1 MRALILVIALMGSLL
16 AGVVNKGDLTVILL
30 EDGVPLTNQ
39 EVVIFKKHV
48 ALNENEK
55 TSYEKYDTYL
65 TDSDG
70 YVNAELPTGE
80 YKLHLFAKKGEV
92 AIAFLKKKF
101 IIKRD
106 KESQVILALKK
117 DKTLA
122 FDDVEAPVAGVAVV
136 AEDTKKKVKGSL
148 LLTIASDE
156 DDKPVKD
163 ARVFV
168 QGQSV
173 DALSKPDGSV
183 SLELPEGE
191 YTVSIIHS
199 NFSTQTLKVK
209 VIAKETKTKFVALSP
224 SSMELEEF
232 VVLAPHVGG
241 SISSIINEKR
251 NSAKVEDIIGSDQM
265 GKSGDSNAQSAL
277 KRLSGVTVVDGSIFV
292 RGLGERYTT
301 ATLNGLGLPSPE
313 PTRRVVPLSLFPAAI
328 IDSISVQKTYSA
340 DMPAQ
345 FGGGAIDIRTKNIPD
360 DFFVNA
366 KIETTYND
374 LYTGETGATYE
385 GGDADS
391 SGFDDGTRKL
401 NSYVKDAPLSDV
413 NGQPSNANR
422 EYSAIMALNK
432 LGTSEKE
439 VPLSGKLGLSIGDKF
454 VGRGYETGYTA
465 SYTYENKWDKL
476 VRSRTGYNAANGELL
491 SPKESSVSESTRN
504 TINHSAMFGFGLDIG
519 EGHSFKSTT
528 FYAKNTTDITK
539 LTDKVTE
546 NDDNF
551 KDTYLS
557 WVERDLLLTQ
567 LEGEHRSADSE
578 YGQVTLDWSGDIARA
593 ERYEPATRE
602 YSYKFNNAQDRYIL
616 NTTGAF
622 QGLDYEYRNTE
633 LTDDV
638 YNLKGSLKHE
648 LEYSN
653 GMKTALEVGMYRY
666 EKERESDTYRY
677 TYAGNQAYLANGDNT
692 AQAIDD
698 IISQENIGLKLLSL
712 QRKIDPAAPDS
723 YEAKHTIDAV
733 YVSTDIALNDS
744 FSMNLGIR
752 KEDSRQTTSVEKS
765 TVTEENELVSD
776 ENFPAINA
784 TYKFSEGMQLRAGY
798 GKSISRPD
806 FREFIPS
813 SYYDDSLDVKVQ
825 GNADLTYAII
835 DSYDIRYEWYFSPTE
850 MISLGAFY
858 KEMENP
864 IETVLDSS
872 AEGVVFTFENAKSA
886 ELRGVELDFRKNFA
900 FIDSRLDNYFFGGN
914 AAIISSEVELDPT
927 SLDGQGGIL
936 TTNNR
941 EMQGQSPY
949 VVNVQLG
956 YDNSDNGR
964 SVTMLYNRAGERIR
978 SLGVS
983 GQPDVYEQPFDQ
995 LDFVWIEELVYGI
1008 SVKFRVKN
1016 ILNEEVLW
1024 TQDDLPVNTY
1034 KIGRDYTFAL
1044 NWKY

>member
-16 AGVVNKGDLTVILL
+16 ASVVNTGDLTVVLL
-30 EDGVPLTNQ
+30 EDGKPLANQ
-39 EVVIFKKHV
+39 EVVLFKKHK

-55 TSYEKYDTYL
+55 STYEKYATHV
-65 TDSDG
+65 TDEDG
-70 YVNAELPTGE
+70 YVSVELPTGE
-80 YKLHLFAKKGEV
+80 YKLHLFAKSDGV

-101 IIKRD
+101 LIKRD
-106 KESQVILALKK
+106 KESQIILSLKK
-117 DKTLA
+117 DKSLA
-122 FDDVEAPVAGVAVV
+122 FVDTEVPEVATTVAV
-136 AEDTKKKVKGSL
+136 AETKTKQKGSL
-148 LLTIASDE
+148 LVNITSEE
-156 DDKPVKD
+156 DAKPVKG

-173 DALSKPDGSV
+173 DLLSKADGSV

-191 YTVSIIHS
+191 YTMSIIHS
-199 NFSTQTLKVK
+199 DYSTQTLKVK
-209 VIAKETKTKFVALSP
+209 VKAKELSTKYVELSP

-265 GKSGDSNAQSAL
+265 SKSGDSNAASAL
-277 KRLSGVTVVDGSIFV
+277 KRLSGVTIVDGSIFV

-301 ATLNGLGLPSPE
+301 ATMNGLSLPSPE
-313 PTRRVVPLSLFPAAI
+313 PTKRVVPLSLFPAQI

-360 DFFVNA
+360 DFFMNA
-366 KIETTYND
+366 KVETTYND
-374 LYTGETGATYE
+374 LYSGETGASYE
-385 GGDADS
+385 GGGSDWTGA
-391 SGFDDGTRKL
+391 DDGTRKL
-401 NSYVKDAPLSDV
+401 NNFIKDAPLSDV
-413 NGQPSNANR
+413 NGQPGIRNR
-422 EYSAIMALNK
+422 ELSAIMALNK
-432 LGTSEKE
+432 LATHEKE
-439 VPLSGKLGLSIGDKF
+439 IPLSGKMSLSVGDKF
-454 VGRGYETGYTA
+454 VGSGYEMGYTA
-465 SYTYENKWDKL
+465 AYSYENKWDKL
-476 VRSRTGYNAANGELL
+476 IRERAGYNAANGELL
-491 SPKESSVSESTRN
+491 SKKEYSTSESTRN
-504 TINHSAMFGFGLDIG
+504 TINHSAMFGFGLDLG
-519 EGHSFKSTT
+519 QAHSFKSTT

-546 NDDNF
+546 NDDHF

-557 WVERDLLLTQ
+557 WVERDLILTQ
-567 LEGEHRSADSE
+567 LEGEHRSAESD
-578 YGQVTLDWSGDIARA
+578 YGKLTFNWAGDIARA

-602 YSYKFNNAQDRYIL
+602 YSYKFNNANQVYLL
-616 NTTGAF
+616 NTTGAN
-622 QGLDYEYRNTE
+622 QGIDYEYRNNE

-638 YNLKGSLKHE
+638 YNLKSSLKHE

-653 GMKTALEVGMYRY
+653 GMKTGLEVGVYRY

-677 TYAGNQAYLANGDNT
+677 TYAGNQAFLSDVNVMSQG
-692 AQAIDD
+692 IDS
-698 IISQENIGLKLLSL
+698 IVSQQNIGLFLLNL
-712 QRKIDPAAPDS
+712 QRKIDPSAPDS
-723 YEAKHTIDAV
+723 YQAKHTIDAV
-733 YVSTDIALNDS
+733 YFSTDLMFSEA
-744 FSMNLGIR
+744 FSMNFGVR
-752 KEDSRQTTSVEKS
+752 KEDSRQTTQVEKLN
-765 TVTEENELVSD
+765 VVEENELVSD

-784 TYKFSEGMQLRAGY
+784 TYKFGEGMQLRAGY

-813 SYYDDSLDVKVQ
+813 SYYDDNLDVKVQ
-825 GNADLTYAII
+825 GNADLTYSLI

-850 MISLGAFY
+850 MISFGAFY

-886 ELRGVELDFRKNFA
+886 ELRGLELDFRKNFA
-900 FIDSRLDNYFFGGN
+900 FIDPRLENYFFAGN
-914 AAIISSEVELDPT
+914 GALIDSEVELDPS

-956 YDNSDNGR
+956 YDNADNGR
-964 SVTMLYNRAGERIR
+964 SVSVLYNRAGERIR

-995 LDFVWIEELVYGI
+995 LDFVWIEEFSYGLSI
-1008 SVKFRVKN
+1008 KFRVKN
-1016 ILNEEVLW
+1016 ILDEEVLW
-1024 TQDDLPVNTY
+1024 TQDDKPVNQY